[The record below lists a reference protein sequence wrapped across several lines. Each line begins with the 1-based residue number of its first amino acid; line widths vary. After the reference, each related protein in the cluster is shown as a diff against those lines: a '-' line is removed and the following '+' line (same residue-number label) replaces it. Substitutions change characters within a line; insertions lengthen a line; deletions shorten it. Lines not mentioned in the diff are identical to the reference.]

1 MPPPSPRQ
9 RRKWNAAMVAWTS
22 WSTTPASSSTRW
34 RWVPPGSRSS
44 CGAPPSKPTCNAAD
58 PGYVKTDMNA
68 GDGLLS
74 VPEGARAS
82 VRLALLD
89 DDGPTGGYFHLDGA
103 LPW

>member
-1 MPPPSPRQ
+1 M
-9 RRKWNAAMVAWTS
+9 NAWTVHLAIALAD
-22 WSTTPASSSTRW
+22 TKIK
-34 RWVPPGSRSS
+34 V
-44 CGAPPSKPTCNAAD
+44 NAAD